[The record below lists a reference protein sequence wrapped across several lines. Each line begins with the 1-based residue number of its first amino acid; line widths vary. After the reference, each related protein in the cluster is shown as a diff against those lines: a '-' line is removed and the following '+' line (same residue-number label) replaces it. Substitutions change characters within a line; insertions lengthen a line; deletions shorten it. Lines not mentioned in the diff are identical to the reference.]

1 MNLEEKRKV
10 IDTLQKQI
18 TKAYGTKV
26 LLTGKE
32 AIEKGVFDVPVL
44 PTTSIELNK
53 ALWCGGLSG
62 IVELY
67 GPESSGK
74 TSLAIET
81 LAKAQKDNP
90 EFIGLWLETEHS
102 IYPTI
107 LQQHGVDLNRLLF
120 VNQEDVSNA
129 ENALDI
135 VCAVVGQGAVNM
147 VVVNSV
153 AGLEPKKETEEE
165 LKQQNV
171 ALTARIMSK
180 FFRKI
185 TGLAGK
191 NKVTMIFINQLRAN
205 VGVMFG
211 DNTTTTGGK
220 ALGYYAHQRIRMNK
234 IKPDK
239 SDPVTPEEGGKVS
252 CIVHKNR
259 YAGMNNPNTKCSYF
273 YKFSTGIDSV
283 VGIPQLLE
291 ENNIFKRGGAY
302 WYYKDKDNIQT
313 LANVQCK
320 FSSLNDLVTTLRE
333 NEDFRNEVVKLLN
346 VEEVSMEEKEEIEA
360 EEQKT
365 SEEISNIE
373 KDISEDKSNTDN

>member
-26 LLTGKE
+26 LMTGKE

-220 ALGYYAHQRIRMNK
+220 AIGYYAHQ
-234 IKPDK
+234 IKA
-239 SDPVTPEEGGKVS
+239 T
-252 CIVHKNR
+252 
-259 YAGMNNPNTKCSYF
+259 
-273 YKFSTGIDSV
+273 
-283 VGIPQLLE
+283 QLLQRKE
-291 ENNIFKRGGAY
+291 VKYPVLFIRT
-302 WYYKDKDNIQT
+302 DT
-313 LANVQCK
+313 LV
-320 FSSLNDLVTTLRE
+320 
-333 NEDFRNEVVKLLN
+333 
-346 VEEVSMEEKEEIEA
+346 
-360 EEQKT
+360 
-365 SEEISNIE
+365 
-373 KDISEDKSNTDN
+373 